1 MNGRMNAAERREYQ
15 RQLEADWNRQ
25 QEQRMHE
32 TAPVMPKPG
41 DVAYCAPNM
50 RGHRH
55 DFSMK
60 GNDGI
65 RRCWHC
71 CAKKATVAA

>member
-1 MNGRMNAAERREYQ
+1 MNGAERREYQ
-15 RQLEADWNRQ
+15 ARLEADWNAQ
-25 QEQRMHE
+25 MNERMNE
-32 TAPVMPKPG
+32 APRRVPAPG
-41 DVAYCAPNM
+41 DPDYCGPNM

-65 RRCWHC
+65 RRCFYC
-71 CAKKATVAA
+71 CGKKPAVTA